1 MKSSRYILADFKVTD
16 PLSEYHSYTKMAVD
30 YLPEVPKTP
39 IVDVIAHRIS
49 GKHKATLIFSIN
61 EDTPQDNW
69 AAMQRHNTSKGTLA
83 KIYSQK
89 SKYNDFTKIVKNV
102 NLIIYNCTNG
112 ILRELEHIAQSQ
124 PDFAEWINQLHPI
137 IFTDGIAGTFL
148 QKEYPD
154 CTFLRIANF
163 YLARPDLSYPHLSSL
178 KNHDPSKDFL
188 CLMFDKPSAPNRRIL
203 DQKIRDKDLIKSS
216 IYNFR
221 ARSDN
226 DLQLDNDYSKIVQ
239 DGVGLVETLP
249 PISDYNKTNI
259 EIVAETMNSEN
270 HDDAFVITEKT
281 VKPISM
287 LHPFMVLTSYNYLK
301 RLHNLGFK
309 TFGEFFDESYDS
321 EKDVHTR
328 AEIIT
333 NNMLDLQGKSLELY
347 NNTKDVRKHNLDT
360 LHQIQGAYK
369 TQLWST
375 LNNFW
380 RNM

>member
-1 MKSSRYILADFKVTD
+1 
-16 PLSEYHSYTKMAVD
+16 
-30 YLPEVPKTP
+30 
-39 IVDVIAHRIS
+39 
-49 GKHKATLIFSIN
+49 
-61 EDTPQDNW
+61 
-69 AAMQRHNTSKGTLA
+69 
-83 KIYSQK
+83 
-89 SKYNDFTKIVKNV
+89 
-102 NLIIYNCTNG
+102 
-112 ILRELEHIAQSQ
+112 
-124 PDFAEWINQLHPI
+124 
-137 IFTDGIAGTFL
+137 
-148 QKEYPD
+148 
-154 CTFLRIANF
+154 
-163 YLARPDLSYPHLSSL
+163 
-178 KNHDPSKDFL
+178 
-188 CLMFDKPSAPNRRIL
+188 MFDKPSAPNRRIL

-321 EKDVHTR
+321 HYWPR
-328 AEIIT
+328 R
-333 NNMLDLQGKSLELY
+333 G
-347 NNTKDVRKHNLDT
+347 
-360 LHQIQGAYK
+360 
-369 TQLWST
+369 
-375 LNNFW
+375 
-380 RNM
+380 